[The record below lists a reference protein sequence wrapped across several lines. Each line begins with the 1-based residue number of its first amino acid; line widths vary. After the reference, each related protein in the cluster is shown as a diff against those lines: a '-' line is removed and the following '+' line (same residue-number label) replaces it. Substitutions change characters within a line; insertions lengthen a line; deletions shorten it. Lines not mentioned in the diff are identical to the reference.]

1 MKKFFE
7 EFKNFIA
14 KGNVID
20 MAVAVIIGGAFNKI
34 ITSLVNDIIM
44 PAISMLMGGLDV
56 TEWKYVISPAVI
68 DATGVEVTAE
78 SAIRYGLFIQTVI
91 DFLIVAFSIF
101 VALKVILTF
110 QTKFKET
117 ADKLK
122 KKQEEEVKEEV
133 AEEPAAP
140 EITAEQ
146 ALLTEIRD
154 LLKEQNAK

>member
-20 MAVAVIIGGAFNKI
+20 MAVAVVIGGAFNKI

-56 TEWKYVISPAVI
+56 TDWKYVIAPAVV
-68 DATGVEVTAE
+68 DAAGVEVTAE

-122 KKQEEEVKEEV
+122 KKQEEEAVEEV

-154 LLKEQNAK
+154 LLKEQSAK